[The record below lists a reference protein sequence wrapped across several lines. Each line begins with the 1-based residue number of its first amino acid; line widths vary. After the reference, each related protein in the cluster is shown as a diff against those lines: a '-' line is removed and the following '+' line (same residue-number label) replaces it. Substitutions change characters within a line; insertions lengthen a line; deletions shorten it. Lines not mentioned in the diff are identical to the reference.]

1 MSYFEDFQL
10 WKEQI
15 ENLTPHEVKPPNQPV
30 DEFVS
35 STEALA
41 IEANKDRDVLTTAG
55 MDPSL
60 IDNLVTLSGALRYCE
75 AQWKS
80 EYLNRIE
87 AQQEWQEKSPMAYE
101 LKKDLLHHFS
111 FAYRKDANIQKKVM
125 RIREG
130 TSHADMVQDL
140 IELAVLG
147 EKYPEPLTAINFDLD
162 QLQAARRLSHAM
174 SELLA
179 AANGSLD
186 ESNGTKQLRDK
197 AFSLLYKTDSAVR
210 EYGRYVFWKDE
221 DKRKRYYR

>member
-15 ENLTPHEVKPPNQPV
+15 ENLTPHEVKPPNQAV
-30 DEFVS
+30 DEFVA

-41 IEANKDRDVLTTAG
+41 IEANKDREVLTTAG

-101 LKKDLLHHFS
+101 FKKDLLHHFS

-162 QLQAARRLSHAM
+162 QLQAARRLSHSM

-197 AFSLLYKTDSAVR
+197 AFTLLYRTDSAVR